1 MAAAARPGWEEPTS
15 RYQAAGSMGTL
26 ARDEPV
32 IPGVTFLSPPPPTG
46 GRRWIAR
53 PGFPPCAPYVQG
65 RSQAGFCPC
74 TLRRVSVPP
83 EPTFGPPR
91 YLFEG
96 VPPQPNCP
104 PAVVPGLRPW
114 LAAQPEVA
122 GVTSTPPPA
131 PGEAGIDGSRLRSAP
146 PAAPQRQAAVKL
158 HRDFSPRRGPLDYAS
173 RLRGFTG
180 FRAGTAGPSLIHSCT
195 SELTRQGIWLPF
207 SRGLTHFIIIRI
219 RD

>member
-1 MAAAARPGWEEPTS
+1 
-15 RYQAAGSMGTL
+15 MGTL

-32 IPGVTFLSPPPPTG
+32 IPGVTFLSPPSPIG

-53 PGFPPCAPYVQG
+53 PGFPPCAPYCEG

-74 TLRRVSVPP
+74 TLRWVSVPP

-104 PAVVPGLRPW
+104 PAVVPGHRPR

-122 GVTSTPPPA
+122 GVTSSPPPA
-131 PGEAGIDGSRLRSAP
+131 PGEAGIYGSRLRSVLP
-146 PAAPQRQAAVKL
+146 VMPQRQAAVKL
-158 HRDFSPRRGPLDYAS
+158 HRVFSPRWEILDCSS
-173 RLRGFTG
+173 RLCGFTG
-180 FRAGTAGPSLIHSCT
+180 LRTGTAGPSLIHSCT

-207 SRGLTHFIIIRI
+207 SRGLTHLMSLQ
-219 RD
+219 

>member
-91 YLFEG
+91 YLFKG

-104 PAVVPGLRPW
+104 PAGVLRLPVVSAVVGVGWCYIGASSVPRGTPSKAPSYALQPRPRHN
-114 LAAQPEVA
+114 
-122 GVTSTPPPA
+122 
-131 PGEAGIDGSRLRSAP
+131 DRL
-146 PAAPQRQAAVKL
+146 Q
-158 HRDFSPRRGPLDYAS
+158 
-173 RLRGFTG
+173 
-180 FRAGTAGPSLIHSCT
+180 
-195 SELTRQGIWLPF
+195 
-207 SRGLTHFIIIRI
+207 
-219 RD
+219 

>member
-1 MAAAARPGWEEPTS
+1 
-15 RYQAAGSMGTL
+15 MGTL

-32 IPGVTFLSPPPPTG
+32 IPGVTFLSPPSPIG

-53 PGFPPCAPYVQG
+53 PGFPPCAPYCEG
-65 RSQAGFCPC
+65 HSQAGFCPC
-74 TLRRVSVPP
+74 TLRWVSVPP

-104 PAVVPGLRPW
+104 PAVVPGHRPR

-122 GVTSTPPPA
+122 GVTSSPPPA
-131 PGEAGIDGSRLRSAP
+131 PGEAGIYGSRLRSVLP
-146 PAAPQRQAAVKL
+146 VMPQRQAAVKL
-158 HRDFSPRRGPLDYAS
+158 HRVFSPRWEILDCSS
-173 RLRGFTG
+173 RLCGFTG
-180 FRAGTAGPSLIHSCT
+180 LRTGTAGPSLIHSCT

-207 SRGLTHFIIIRI
+207 SRGLTHLMSLQ
-219 RD
+219 